1 MIYFIVILIS
11 IAIEIGI
18 KPLDHWRRFG
28 WFSQLTDW
36 VLHQMQST
44 SVRDGPIAVL
54 AILAP
59 VVLGVWLVSAMLG
72 GVGSFFSFL
81 FSIFVLSM
89 SLGPTDPIRQAQAY
103 AAALEQDDQE
113 LANASAADF
122 LGHSVSDDPVVTA
135 QTIKQQLFV
144 RLCINILGVFF
155 WFIVLGPVG
164 AVLFRASCLLQQRYE
179 GVQGKLAHAIH
190 ELFTILLWIP
200 ARLTVL
206 SFSVVGNFVDTAHT
220 MRNYS
225 DLWQRDSRELLAE
238 AGLAAMHEQDQ
249 STGGKIDVEHLVHTI
264 ALARR
269 TVLAWLTA
277 FAVIIVVIGLVGLS
291 HWVSS

>member
-18 KPLDHWRRFG
+18 KPLDHWRQFG

-36 VLHQMQST
+36 VLHQLQST

-89 SLGPTDPIRQAQAY
+89 SLGPTDPIRQAY

>member
-11 IAIEIGI
+11 IAIEIGL

-89 SLGPTDPIRQAQAY
+89 SLGPTDPLRQAQAY

-164 AVLFRASCLLQQRYE
+164 AALFRASCLLQQRYE
-179 GVQGKLAHAIH
+179 GVQGKLAHAIQ

-206 SFSVVGNFVDTAHT
+206 SFSIVGNFVDTAHT
-220 MRNYS
+220 MHNYS
-225 DLWQRDSRELLAE
+225 DLWSRDSRELLAE

-249 STGGKIDVEHLVHTI
+249 SAGGKIDIEHLIHTI
-264 ALARR
+264 GLARR

-277 FAVIIVVIGLVGLS
+277 FAVIIVIIGLVDIS

>member
-11 IAIEIGI
+11 IAIEIGL

-28 WFSQLTDW
+28 WFTQLTDW
-36 VLHQMQST
+36 ILHQLQSS

-72 GVGSFFSFL
+72 GVGSVFAFL

-103 AAALEQDDQE
+103 AAAVEQGDQE

-122 LGHSVSDDPVVTA
+122 LGHSISDDPVVTA
-135 QTIKQQLFV
+135 QKIKEQLFV
-144 RLCINILGVFF
+144 RLCSNILGVFF
-155 WFIVLGPVG
+155 WFIILGPVG
-164 AVLFRASCLLQQRYE
+164 AALFRASCLLQQRYE
-179 GVQGKLAHAIH
+179 GVQGGLAHAIQ
-190 ELFTILLWIP
+190 ELFNILFWIP

-206 SFSVVGNFVDTAHT
+206 SFSIVGNFVDTAHT
-220 MRNYS
+220 MHSYT
-225 DLWQRDSRELLAE
+225 DLWQRDSRELLTE

-249 STGGKIDVEHLVHTI
+249 SEAGKIDIEHLVHTI

-277 FAVIIVVIGLVGLS
+277 FALIIVIIGTVGIS
-291 HWVSS
+291 HWVSG

>member
-72 GVGSFFSFL
+72 GVGAFFSFL

-122 LGHSVSDDPVVTA
+122 LGHSVSDDPAVTA
-135 QTIKQQLFV
+135 QTT
-144 RLCINILGVFF
+144 
-155 WFIVLGPVG
+155 
-164 AVLFRASCLLQQRYE
+164 A
-179 GVQGKLAHAIH
+179 
-190 ELFTILLWIP
+190 IP
-200 ARLTVL
+200 APL
-206 SFSVVGNFVDTAHT
+206 
-220 MRNYS
+220 YS
-225 DLWQRDSRELLAE
+225 
-238 AGLAAMHEQDQ
+238 
-249 STGGKIDVEHLVHTI
+249 I
-264 ALARR
+264 A
-269 TVLAWLTA
+269 
-277 FAVIIVVIGLVGLS
+277 
-291 HWVSS
+291 